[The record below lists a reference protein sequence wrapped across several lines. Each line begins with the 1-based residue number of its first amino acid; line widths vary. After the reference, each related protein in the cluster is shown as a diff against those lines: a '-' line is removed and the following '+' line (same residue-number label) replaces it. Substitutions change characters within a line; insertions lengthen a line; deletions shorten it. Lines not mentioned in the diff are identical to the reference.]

1 MADNLFLQYLCEGLE
16 DDILGRQLG
25 WGLHKTIDKETE
37 LRNMIETSGK
47 MVLLHKLL
55 PKLKSEGRKVSLTI
69 NMSSLRFTA
78 SKSIALY
85 HMLDI

>member
-1 MADNLFLQYLCEGLE
+1 MADNFFFQYLCEGLE

-55 PKLKSEGRKVSLTI
+55 PKLKAEGRKVRPAI
-69 NMSSLRFTA
+69 NMPCLF
-78 SKSIALY
+78 
-85 HMLDI
+85 